1 MEQNVKFTKKSRF
14 LTGLLV
20 LFCSILLCLGTAL
33 FSSRFFDNKNSP
45 ETVFAS
51 VSGTCGTGVNW
62 TLDDGVLTISGNG
75 VMTNYGQGGAP
86 WYDDYSSSITSIV
99 IENGVT
105 RVGSSA
111 FYGLDNLE
119 SIEIADSVT
128 IIGDSAFY
136 DCGQLKTVTIP
147 NTLTSIGNS
156 AFFNCESLK
165 EIVIPKGV
173 TSSNIKSYAFRN
185 CYDLETVYN
194 ATSLSLSRGSTSY
207 GYVAYYADRIVTLNG
222 GDFFDVGDY
231 KFGVKNDVYYLA
243 GYHGTN
249 TSLVLPSSFEYN
261 GNTISS
267 YSILNY
273 AFYSNDDIVSVKIP
287 SSVTGIGAY
296 AFQSCASLTSI
307 ELGNNVSSI
316 GTQAFSGCSNLDYIY
331 NLSSLS
337 LSTGSSNYGYIAY
350 YADKVMNFSGGEC
363 FFDVGDYAFGIKDGE
378 YYLIAY
384 TGTDSDLVLPSSFQY
399 NSHTVSSYKI
409 YDRAFYQENITS
421 VEIPSNVKGIGQ
433 YAFYNCSNLSSIVI
447 PNSVTTMESYVFAEC
462 SSLTSATIGTGLTSI
477 PSYAFQNSGLTEV
490 TLSNGLETISTYA
503 FNNCDDLK
511 AVTIPDSVMVIG
523 SYAFNNCNDLGFVSI
538 GTDVTTISTNAFR
551 YCYDLEKIYNFSGL
565 TFTKGSSNYGY
576 IAYYAIK
583 VINFN
588 NGYFF
593 DVGDYTFENRDGNY
607 YLVDYRGTDSDLVL
621 PSSFDY
627 EIDEY
632 VFYSNTNIT
641 SVTIP
646 NNVTVIGNESFGYC
660 NNLASITIGTGLTSI
675 AQYAFSNHSKLK
687 TIYNSSSL
695 SFSAGSNGY
704 GYIACYANKVFNF
717 NGGYFFDVGD
727 YKFVVQEDDYY
738 LVGYNGTDTDLVLPS
753 SFEYDNKTI
762 TSYKIYDRAF
772 YQDGITSIEIPGSV
786 TSIGASTF
794 YGCSNLTSVT
804 LGTGLTNIDSYAFS
818 GCNSL
823 TSIEIPNSVTSIGES
838 AFSGCSN
845 LASVTLGTGLTSI
858 PSYAFQN
865 SGLTEIII
873 PNNVESIGNSA
884 FSDCSNLLSVT
895 LGTGLT
901 NIDSYAFSY
910 CSNLTSIEIQNSV
923 TSIGESAF
931 SYCSNL
937 TSVTFGIGLTS
948 IGSYAFSSCNSLTS
962 IEIPNSVKTIGQ
974 YAFYYCSGL
983 TSVTFGAGLTTIND
997 NAFSGCSSLE
1007 AIVIPNSVKT
1017 IGQYIF
1023 QNCTSLTSV
1032 TLGSGLTKI
1041 SYDAF
1046 YGCSSLE
1053 AIVIP
1058 DGVIEINGYAFQNC
1072 TNLTSVTLG
1081 SGLTKIDYR
1090 AFYGCT
1096 SLEEIVIPDGVIEI
1110 NGDAFTNCTSLT
1122 SVTLGS
1128 GLTRIES
1135 SVFENCTSLEEIVIP
1150 NSVTSIESNAF
1161 QNCTNLTS
1169 VAFGS
1174 RLTSIGYSAFKDC
1187 VNLTSIEISSELSY
1201 VGGYAFQNCSNLTGT
1216 ITLDTSVTSIYY
1228 YAFDN
1233 CPGLT
1238 IKIKAM
1244 NAPSKGTNTFGSGE
1258 NRVQKILVPN
1268 SSVSAYKIAWPEY
1281 EDIIEGMESFYYAT
1295 IAVEGTEQTYTAAI
1309 DEDEKIITLVT
1320 YTGSDTDIVL
1330 KNRFV
1335 NVSDNNVYEDYT
1347 ISFKTTTSTSSG
1359 FYPSS
1364 TTSFT
1369 IDGEMT
1375 FIGSFRALFARC
1387 EYITAFDFGDANTTG
1402 INDMSYMFYRCG
1414 RVETIDVSMFDTS
1427 NVVDMSY
1434 MFNCYYESSN
1444 SRSSQLRSL
1453 DLTNFNTSKVTNME
1467 YMFYRCG
1474 SLKTLDVSMF
1484 DTSNVTNM
1492 RYMFACDIGTNNYA
1506 ISYLEEITFSSKFDT
1521 SKVTNMS
1528 QMFYGLGSLK
1538 ALDLSSFNSSSLT
1551 DVNNMFLCINAFS
1564 SSSFKSELKS
1574 LTFGEN
1580 FTLSKVTNMSM
1591 LFFGLNSLEE
1601 LDLSMFDTS
1610 NVTDMSNMF
1619 AGDLSEYLS
1628 LGSSLKKIDL
1638 SSFDT
1643 SKVTRMSGMFAGCTK
1658 LKELDLSNFD
1668 TSNVTDMRAMFY
1680 RCSSLMFLDLS
1691 SFDLSSIS
1699 SSMTGNDNPFYNC
1712 NNLKLIY
1719 LPTMLNQ
1726 YSEAITLPGGEW
1738 IAAYDGATG
1747 TTLGSFNMLS
1757 SEFYKRAIAKR
1768 GYEYGVED
1776 YYMWFRDYDH
1786 VFDKQNKT
1794 LTLTRYNGSD
1804 VNIFIDGSL
1813 SYLGVRYKVI
1823 LDVGE
1828 GGDGLFEGKTFIE
1841 TIRIRRTV
1849 YAKNISRFVYG
1860 CSSLKDM
1867 NLSGLD
1873 LSELEEGEYVFTGAS
1888 AVETM
1893 FLPRA
1898 LNTYAEGIELPSNL
1912 DYSTNIWVLASDE
1925 TIKGITFG
1933 VFKDNLSTS
1942 IVSKAA
1948 YIDGLPAGDR
1958 PEDVSNWYEDYV
1970 YTIDTINHTITLSAY
1985 IGDDKDIEVEA
1996 RTYLGNEWYTTYIA
2010 PKMFYQESF
2019 VESVRF
2025 KQGVVA
2031 IDLSYMFSQTSS
2043 IKSVDLRGLDTSAVT
2058 DMSYMFG
2065 SRNEAIT
2072 SSIEEV
2078 IFTGIDT
2085 SNVTDMSYMFTYCGH
2100 IEEIDLSG
2108 LDTSKVENM
2117 TGMFGCLDILGLLT
2131 KAEELGIRETEMLT
2145 NKEFV
2150 SEFSALKRIDLTN
2163 IDTSSVTNMTGMF
2176 AYCPALEELDLSMLD
2191 TSSVTEMG
2199 EMFMLCTS
2207 LEELD
2212 LGAFDTS
2219 KVTDMDEMFI
2229 ACVSLERLNLTSFDT
2244 SSVKR
2249 MDGMFMFCSSF
2260 ESIDLS
2266 SFDLSGLTDDV
2277 DGMFAYCTKL
2287 TTIYLPQKIT
2297 KEPEPGSQDEP
2308 EQYAENSTI
2317 QRTENVDVWVLASD
2331 ETITGS
2337 TFGAFKGHLSG
2348 GKYRRAIYLQGSS
2361 KHGQDIV
2368 LWYEDYT
2375 YESNAQNKTIT
2386 LQRYNGSD
2394 TQITIYSTGIIGVS
2408 EYSIILDV
2416 GSLGN
2421 GLFQD
2426 KNFITS
2432 IEVQNGVVAKSLKN
2446 FAYGCTA
2453 LETADLSGLN
2463 TTQVTNILSMFEN
2476 CSNLKTLNMS
2486 SFDLSNI
2493 TNANRV
2499 FANCNKLEVIYLP
2512 MALNATSRNIALPT
2526 NTTYGTNTWVLR
2538 IDETKTGTKFNDF
2551 ATNLSTRLTK
2561 RAIYIQGLP
2570 EEYRPYDIY
2579 LWYLDYEYVISDGN
2593 DHGIPGLENVEHLIG
2608 LIKYIGMEPDVFV
2621 PATTNINGVE
2631 YKTVFGQEVYRDN
2644 NVIESI
2650 SVEQGV
2656 VALDLR
2662 GFFYKAENLQT
2673 VDLRGLDTS
2682 RVTNMQEMF
2691 IGCGKLEYIDM
2702 SGLNTSNVTNMSYM
2716 FACGDMYLAEDIVIR
2731 YDGDFTSQEFVEEI
2745 MAISSLRT
2753 VLLTGFDTSNVTDM
2767 SFMFVY
2773 CTALESI
2780 DISMFDTS
2788 KVEDM
2793 DGMFGL
2799 CASLKTLNL
2808 SNFNTSQV
2816 RSMRTMFA
2824 YCYDLEV
2831 LDISS
2836 FDMSAITN
2844 LNEQDSPFLGGT
2856 NLKKIITPQ
2865 VAIAGISLNK
2875 ILYGAQDGQA
2885 YTTLPLGGSKV
2896 LCEIFEITF
2905 VRNNGLENFV
2915 VSVISSSTII
2925 SGYEGATRLGYNL
2938 VGWFNDSTDGEKV
2951 VDSEGKIVPDT
2962 VVGYVLD
2969 GKWDLLENKTLY
2981 ARWELINYTITY
2993 DLAGGEAENPITYT
3007 ILTETFSLN
3016 EPTKQGLLFVGWTGS
3031 NGEEVEMEVQ
3041 ILKGSTG
3048 DKNFVAHWISAS
3060 FTLTFHAVGG
3070 QVNPESKQVVY
3081 GEAFGEL
3088 PTPTKDGYDFAG
3100 WFTMIGEGEEVNE
3113 ETILSQPKN
3122 MTIYAHWLIVEYEIQ
3137 IRVENETRTI
3147 YYTIESENIT
3157 LENPAK
3163 TGYKFL
3169 GWTGTNLEKAT
3180 VNLIVRKG
3188 SFGDRVYLANFE
3200 PIIYIVTLNANGG
3213 SCGTKFM
3220 RMIYQSVY
3228 KVLPQ
3233 ATRKGYKFAG
3243 WFDEI
3248 SDGNQI
3254 EPGMSYDKAENSTI
3268 YAHWTIESFVITYD
3282 ANYDDIESVT
3292 QSVQYNT
3299 NFTTYENTLF
3309 EREGYEFIG
3318 WSSKYGEYFDSNT
3331 EYIFTDDENI
3341 TLYAIWQKKG
3351 SSNNNVVVPI
3361 LIGLG
3366 AGIGGLAVVFII
3378 LRIVR
3383 KRRFNRYQNS

>member
-1 MEQNVKFTKKSRF
+1 MGQNVKFTKKSSF

-20 LFCSILLCLGTAL
+20 LFCSILLCFGTTL
-33 FSSRFFDNKNSP
+33 FSSRFFDNKNP
-45 ETVFAS
+45 TETVFAS

-62 TLDDGVLTISGNG
+62 TLDDEVLTISGSG
-75 VMTNYGQGGAP
+75 AMTNYGQGGAP
-86 WYDDYSSSITSIV
+86 WYDDYSSDITSIV

-105 RVGSSA
+105 SIGSSA
-111 FYGLDNLE
+111 FYGCGNIE
-119 SIEIADSVT
+119 SVEIASSVT
-128 IIGDSAFY
+128 SLGAYAFQNCTSLTAIELGNNVTNIGAYAFY
-136 DCGQLKTVTIP
+136 GCTNLSKVNIPSGVTTINVYTFYNCSSLSNIVIP
-147 NTLTSIGNS
+147 SSVTSIG
-156 AFFNCESLK
+156 
-165 EIVIPKGV
+165 G
-173 TSSNIKSYAFRN
+173 YAFQGCTN
-185 CYDLETVYN
+185 LKTVYN
-194 ATSLSLSRGSTSY
+194 ASNISIVWHTSDNGH
-207 GYVAYYADRIVTLNG
+207 VAYYAERVITFNG
-222 GDFFDVGDY
+222 GEFFDVGDY
-231 KFGVKNDVYYLA
+231 KFALHNGTYYLV
-243 GYHGTN
+243 GYHGSDTELVLPSN
-249 TSLVLPSSFEYN
+249 FEYNGNAVTSYAINSSAFYGKSDLTSIEIPSGVTSIGNSAFWECSGLTSLVLPESV
-261 GNTISS
+261 T
-267 YSILNY
+267 SIDNY
-273 AFYSNDDIVSVKIP
+273 AFYGCTNLE
-287 SSVTGIGAY
+287 SVTLSS
-296 AFQSCASLTSI
+296 QLTSI
-307 ELGNNVSSI
+307 NG
-316 GTQAFSGCSNLDYIY
+316 
-331 NLSSLS
+331 
-337 LSTGSSNYGYIAY
+337 
-350 YADKVMNFSGGEC
+350 
-363 FFDVGDYAFGIKDGE
+363 YAFANCNTLD
-378 YYLIAY
+378 LI
-384 TGTDSDLVLPSSFQY
+384 
-399 NSHTVSSYKI
+399 
-409 YDRAFYQENITS
+409 R
-421 VEIPSNVKGIGQ
+421 IPS
-433 YAFYNCSNLSSIVI
+433 
-447 PNSVTTMESYVFAEC
+447 T
-462 SSLTSATIGTGLTSI
+462 
-477 PSYAFQNSGLTEV
+477 
-490 TLSNGLETISTYA
+490 
-503 FNNCDDLK
+503 
-511 AVTIPDSVMVIG
+511 
-523 SYAFNNCNDLGFVSI
+523 
-538 GTDVTTISTNAFR
+538 
-551 YCYDLEKIYNFSGL
+551 
-565 TFTKGSSNYGY
+565 
-576 IAYYAIK
+576 
-583 VINFN
+583 
-588 NGYFF
+588 
-593 DVGDYTFENRDGNY
+593 
-607 YLVDYRGTDSDLVL
+607 
-621 PSSFDY
+621 
-627 EIDEY
+627 
-632 VFYSNTNIT
+632 
-641 SVTIP
+641 
-646 NNVTVIGNESFGYC
+646 
-660 NNLASITIGTGLTSI
+660 
-675 AQYAFSNHSKLK
+675 
-687 TIYNSSSL
+687 
-695 SFSAGSNGY
+695 
-704 GYIACYANKVFNF
+704 
-717 NGGYFFDVGD
+717 
-727 YKFVVQEDDYY
+727 
-738 LVGYNGTDTDLVLPS
+738 
-753 SFEYDNKTI
+753 
-762 TSYKIYDRAF
+762 
-772 YQDGITSIEIPGSV
+772 V
-786 TSIGASTF
+786 TSIGDSAF
-794 YGCSNLTSVT
+794 LYCRNLKVIIQRNNPPT
-804 LGTGLTNIDSYAFS
+804 LGTNAFGSGLTQVQKIYVPNSNYKTATNWSNYASITKEYAEASGICGDNLTWVLDYEGVLTISGTGDMYNYGSNWNYRAPWASYAS
-818 GCNSL
+818 YIESVVIEDGA
-823 TSIEIPNSVTSIGES
+823 TSIGGYAFYSCTNLEEIEIPNSVTSIGWDAFQDCTGLTSITFPIGLTTIQDSTFKNCTNLEEIEIPNSVTSIEYS
-838 AFSGCSN
+838 AFSGCTN
-845 LASVTLGTGLTSI
+845 LMSIEIPNGVTSIGSSAFQDCTSLTSI
-858 PSYAFQN
+858 TLPI
-865 SGLTEIII
+865 GLTTIQD
-873 PNNVESIGNSA
+873 SIFKN
-884 FSDCSNLLSVT
+884 CTNLEE
-895 LGTGLT
+895 
-901 NIDSYAFSY
+901 
-910 CSNLTSIEIQNSV
+910 IEIPNSV
-923 TSIGESAF
+923 TSIEYSAF
-931 SYCSNL
+931 SGCTN
-937 TSVTFGIGLTS
+937 
-948 IGSYAFSSCNSLTS
+948 LTS
-962 IEIPNSVKTIGQ
+962 IEIPNG
-974 YAFYYCSGL
+974 
-983 TSVTFGAGLTTIND
+983 VTR
-997 NAFSGCSSLE
+997 
-1007 AIVIPNSVKT
+1007 
-1017 IGQYIF
+1017 
-1023 QNCTSLTSV
+1023 
-1032 TLGSGLTKI
+1032 
-1041 SYDAF
+1041 
-1046 YGCSSLE
+1046 
-1053 AIVIP
+1053 
-1058 DGVIEINGYAFQNC
+1058 IESYAFQN
-1072 TNLTSVTLG
+1072 
-1081 SGLTKIDYR
+1081 
-1090 AFYGCT
+1090 CT
-1096 SLEEIVIPDGVIEI
+1096 SLEEIVIPDSVTYLSNRVFSG
-1110 NGDAFTNCTSLT
+1110 CTSLT
-1122 SVTLGS
+1122 SATLSNGI
-1128 GLTRIES
+1128 TNTNQA
-1135 SVFENCTSLEEIVIP
+1135 VFEGCSALTTVILPNALTNISDYFFQNCTSLEEIVIP
-1150 NSVTSIESNAF
+1150 SSVTYIGSSAF
-1161 QNCTNLTS
+1161 SGCTNLES
-1169 VAFGS
+1169 VTLPNRITRIEDSTFYNCSNLQSVNIPYGV
-1174 RLTSIGYSAFKDC
+1174 TSIGYSAF
-1187 VNLTSIEISSELSY
+1187 Y
-1201 VGGYAFQNCSNLTGT
+1201 NCSSLTNIT
-1216 ITLDTSVTSIYY
+1216 IPDSVTNIGSD
-1228 YAFDN
+1228 AFYG
-1233 CPGLT
+1233 CTGL
-1238 IKIKAM
+1238 IVKIKAM
-1244 NAPSKGTNTFGSGE
+1244 NVPSGSGDYAFGYSYD
-1258 NRVQKILVPN
+1258 NTRVQKIIVPA
-1268 SSVSAYKIAWPEY
+1268 SSIDAYKSSWPSY
-1281 EDIIEGMESFYYAT
+1281 ADIIEGIDSFFYAT
-1295 IAVEGTEQTYTAAI
+1295 IAPQGYSTQTYTAAI
-1309 DEDEKIITLVT
+1309 DTDEESIMLIA
-1320 YTGSDTDIVL
+1320 YTGSDTEIVL
-1330 KNRFV
+1330 NNTFV
-1335 NVSDNNVYEDYT
+1335 DIGTSLTYEDYS
-1347 ISFKTTTSTSSG
+1347 ISFKASTSTNSDPSSVV
-1359 FYPSS
+1359 YPSS
-1364 TTSFT
+1364 ITKFT
-1369 IDGEMT
+1369 VQGEVR
-1375 FIGSFRALFARC
+1375 FIGSFRALFGKC
-1387 EYITAFDFGDANTTG
+1387 ENVTSFDFGQANTTG
-1402 INDMSYMFYRCG
+1402 VTDMSYMFSQCG
-1414 RVETIDVSMFDTS
+1414 RATTINVSS
-1427 NVVDMSY
+1427 
-1434 MFNCYYESSN
+1434 
-1444 SRSSQLRSL
+1444 
-1453 DLTNFNTSKVTNME
+1453 
-1467 YMFYRCG
+1467 
-1474 SLKTLDVSMF
+1474 F

-1492 RYMFACDIGTNNYA
+1492 EYMFRCYYTENTSNYYGLQSRLRNLDLSNFDTRKVTNMRGMFMYLGAITSLDVSSFDTSNVTNMQDMFACSIQSIQVSGSNSGYM
-1506 ISYLEEITFSSKFDT
+1506 SYTSSLQNIIFSSKFNT
-1521 SKVTNMS
+1521 SKVTTMRE
-1528 QMFYGLGSLK
+1528 MFAYCGSLRS
-1538 ALDLSSFNSSSLT
+1538 LDLSSFDSSSLS
-1551 DVNNMFLCINAFS
+1551 DIKNMFTCCNIRVYLSGGGNISNATVNS
-1564 SSSFKSELKS
+1564 ALKNIKI
-1574 LTFGEN
+1574 GKN
-1580 FTLSKVTNMSM
+1580 FTCSNITDMSQM
-1591 LFFGLNSLEE
+1591 FVGLTSLES

-1610 NVTDMSNMF
+1610 NVTDMSMMF
-1619 AGDLSEYLS
+1619 AYEIEGHVI
-1628 LGSSLKKIDL
+1628 GSSLKEIDL

-1643 SKVTRMSGMFAGCTK
+1643 SKVTNMSGMFAGLYS
-1658 LKELDLSNFD
+1658 LKELDISNFDTSSLENMSGMFYGCTSLKILDLSNFD
-1668 TSNVTDMRAMFY
+1668 
-1680 RCSSLMFLDLS
+1680 LS
-1691 SFDLSSIS
+1691 HIS
-1699 SSMTGNDNPFYNC
+1699 SSDMTGEKNPFYDC

-1719 LPTMLNQ
+1719 LPKALENE
-1726 YSEAITLPGGEW
+1726 YAEAIELPGGEW

-1948 YIDGLPAGDR
+1948 YIDGLPVGDR

-2010 PKMFYQESF
+2010 PRMFYQESF

-2031 IDLSYMFSQTSS
+2031 TDLSYMFSRTSS

-2058 DMSYMFG
+2058 NMSYMFG
-2065 SRNEAIT
+2065 SGNEAIT

-2085 SNVTDMSYMFTYCGH
+2085 SNVTDMSYMFVYCGN

-2117 TGMFGCLDILGLLT
+2117 TFMFGCLDVLGLVT
-2131 KAEELGIRETEMLT
+2131 KAEELGIQEIEMFT
-2145 NKEFV
+2145 NKELV
-2150 SEFSALKRIDLTN
+2150 SEFSALKRIDLTG

-2176 AYCPALEELDLSMLD
+2176 AYCPSLEELDLSMLD

-2199 EMFMLCTS
+2199 EMFMLCSS

-2266 SFDLSGLTDDV
+2266 SFDLSGLTRDV
-2277 DGMFAYCTKL
+2277 DGMFGYCTKL

-2337 TFGAFKGHLSG
+2337 TFGAFKEHLSG

-2476 CSNLKTLNMS
+2476 CSNLKTVNMS

-2499 FANCNKLEVIYLP
+2499 FVNCNKLEVIYLP
-2512 MALNATSRNIALPT
+2512 MALNETSRNIALPT

-2579 LWYLDYEYVISDGN
+2579 LWYLDYEYVILDK
-2593 DHGIPGLENVEHLIG
+2593 DHHTIPGLENTGIVG

-2631 YKTVFGQEVYRDN
+2631 YKTVFGQEVYSDN

-2682 RVTNMQEMF
+2682 RVTSMKEMF

-2702 SGLNTSNVTNMSYM
+2702 SGLNTSNVTSMEAM
-2716 FACGDMYLAEDIVIR
+2716 FACTDMDLTQEIIMR
-2731 YDGDFTSQEFVEEI
+2731 YDGDFTSPEFEEEI
-2745 MAISSLRT
+2745 RTISSLRT
-2753 VLLTGFDTSNVTDM
+2753 VLLTGFDTSNVTNM
-2767 SFMFVY
+2767 REMFAY

-2780 DISMFDTS
+2780 DLSMFDTS

-2793 DGMFGL
+2793 VAMFGL
-2799 CASLKTLNL
+2799 CSSLKTLDL

-2816 RSMRTMFA
+2816 RNMRAMFA

-2981 ARWELINYTITY
+2981 ARWELVNYTITY

-3268 YAHWTIESFVITYD
+3268 YAHWTIESFTITYD